1 MYMDLGVYREKKMN
15 RAYKQSCEAQ
25 KGFTLIELMVVVAI
39 MGILAGLSF
48 AGLQGAVKNHRV
60 EGAANNLAA
69 FMERVAALANS
80 KSEALCIKAVDAS
93 TIKVYSGCSVKE
105 GDGEGDGKQPD
116 ELVTD
121 ENNLVD
127 SFTLESPMTFVTT
140 SCDNLCP
147 SGDNSCGNWLDVGK
161 GIFVP
166 KLGLSAAPI
175 SGYVCAVYS
184 DNTSF
189 AAAYKSKS
197 NNKLLAYTSI
207 EGDAWEEE

>member
-60 EGAANNLAA
+60 EGAAKNMAA
-69 FMERVAALANS
+69 FMERVAALASS

-105 GDGEGDGKQPD
+105 GEGEGDGKQPD

>member
-1 MYMDLGVYREKKMN
+1 MDLGVYREKKMN

-69 FMERVAALANS
+69 FMERVAALAS
-80 KSEALCIKAVDAS
+80 SRSETLCIALSGTA
-93 TIKVYSGCSVKE
+93 TLNVYAKCSVEE
-105 GDGEGDGKQPD
+105 GEEVDGTKLPD
-116 ELVTD
+116 QLVTD
-121 ENNLVD
+121 EDNLVD

>member
-1 MYMDLGVYREKKMN
+1 MN

-60 EGAANNLAA
+60 EGAAKNMAA
-69 FMERVAALANS
+69 FMERVAALASS

-105 GDGEGDGKQPD
+105 GEGEGDGKQPD